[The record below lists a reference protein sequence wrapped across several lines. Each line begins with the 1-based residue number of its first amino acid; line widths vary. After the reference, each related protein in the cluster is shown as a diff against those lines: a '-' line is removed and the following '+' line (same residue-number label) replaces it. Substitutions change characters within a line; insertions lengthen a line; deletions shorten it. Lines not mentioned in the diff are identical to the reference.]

1 MSVTS
6 TSVFDKTNNI
16 FDEAIFDTKL
26 QYLVD
31 ITVSK
36 AVFDDAIFDSAIF
49 DITRGGV
56 ITFTDSAAQSLQA
69 QREATENTS
78 TSDSSGAGYISFRSI
93 TASAVNLTDN
103 VTRILAGIRNV
114 SQSIAV
120 GETLSKIT
128 PSVARYIRDLGAL
141 FDSALFG
148 DSTTFDT
155 ATKSHQITDS
165 VARSDINKETITEP
179 SISLSDSAARIY
191 NSIRGLT
198 ESISLSDNIS
208 RLFNAFRTL
217 TPNVS
222 VSDSVANDHEFFR
235 AITAVSVSLSDNVS
249 RIYNAIRAASESISL
264 SDNSSRLFSALR
276 TLSQSVASSDSASGL
291 ATTFR
296 NITTAT
302 INFSDSVAKSIG
314 QYRTLT
320 EATAIAETLAGGKLI
335 LISIRK
341 TVLLVTELRST
352 KYIVTATRATRQFIQ
367 KVRNSVTL

>member
-16 FDEAIFDTKL
+16 FDEAVFDTKL
-26 QYLVD
+26 QYLVN
-31 ITVSK
+31 I
-36 AVFDDAIFDSAIF
+36 AVTKQIFDDAVFDSAIF

-56 ITFTDSAAQSLQA
+56 ITFTDNAAQSLQS
-69 QREATENTS
+69 QRNIS
-78 TSDSSGAGYISFRSI
+78 TSISLSDTPARILASIRSI

-179 SISLSDSAARIY
+179 
-191 NSIRGLT
+191 
-198 ESISLSDNIS
+198 
-208 RLFNAFRTL
+208 
-217 TPNVS
+217 
-222 VSDSVANDHEFFR
+222 
-235 AITAVSVSLSDNVS
+235 
-249 RIYNAIRAASESISL
+249 
-264 SDNSSRLFSALR
+264 
-276 TLSQSVASSDSASGL
+276 
-291 ATTFR
+291 
-296 NITTAT
+296 
-302 INFSDSVAKSIG
+302 
-314 QYRTLT
+314 
-320 EATAIAETLAGGKLI
+320 
-335 LISIRK
+335 
-341 TVLLVTELRST
+341 
-352 KYIVTATRATRQFIQ
+352 
-367 KVRNSVTL
+367 